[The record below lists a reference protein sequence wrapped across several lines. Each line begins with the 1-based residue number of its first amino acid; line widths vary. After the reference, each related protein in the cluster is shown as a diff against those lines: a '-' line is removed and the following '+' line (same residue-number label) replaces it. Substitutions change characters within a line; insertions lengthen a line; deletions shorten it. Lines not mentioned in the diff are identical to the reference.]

1 MMQVEGQ
8 VKNRTEEIYKKDA
21 EINSLKVSLVNVWLF
36 LRYQSNMSV
45 QRGTHIMYC

>member
-21 EINSLKVSLVNVWLF
+21 EINSLKVSLVNV
-36 LRYQSNMSV
+36 
-45 QRGTHIMYC
+45 